1 MNPELDL
8 MVAPLQIRF
17 TKDVTFSHIFN
28 YFINC
33 GNRVSLTND
42 CFVGRPTT
50 FLYFALRHNWYDV
63 SSVVTTSLNHHIYNC
78 FRIDDHL
85 RIVQLENALCMFFS
99 CRVLDMFSKRAPTF
113 YTFVTL
119 TIILAVHWNFHCSSC
134 TGCHRL
140 DWLAQW
146 IALFFVLAS
155 LPLHN
160 SVLVLL

>member
-8 MVAPLQIRF
+8 MVAPLQIPF

-42 CFVGRPTT
+42 CFVGPPTT

-63 SSVVTTSLNHHIYNC
+63 SSVVTTSLNHHIFYNC

-85 RIVQLENALCMFFS
+85 RIVQLENALCMFFF
-99 CRVLDMFSKRAPTF
+99 CRVLDIFSKRALAF

-119 TIILAVHWNFHCSSC
+119 TIWLCKGISIVLPGQAVTDSI
-134 TGCHRL
+134 
-140 DWLAQW
+140 DW
-146 IALFFVLAS
+146 S
-155 LPLHN
+155 N
-160 SVLVLL
+160 G

>member
-1 MNPELDL
+1 MTPELDL

-17 TKDVTFSHIFN
+17 TEDVTFSHTFN

-42 CFVGRPTT
+42 CFVGPPTT

-63 SSVVTTSLNHHIYNC
+63 SSVVTTRLDHHIFYNC
-78 FRIDDHL
+78 FRIDDHP

-99 CRVLDMFSKRAPTF
+99 CRVLDIFSKRALAF

-119 TIILAVHWNFHCSSC
+119 TIWLCKGISIDLPGQAVTDSI
-134 TGCHRL
+134 
-140 DWLAQW
+140 DW
-146 IALFFVLAS
+146 
-155 LPLHN
+155 PN
-160 SVLVLL
+160 G

>member
-1 MNPELDL
+1 MTPELDL

-17 TKDVTFSHIFN
+17 TEDVTSSHIFN

-42 CFVGRPTT
+42 CFFGPPKT

-78 FRIDDHL
+78 FRVDYHL
-85 RIVQLENALCMFFS
+85 RIVQPENALFMFFS
-99 CRVLDMFSKRAPTF
+99 YRVLDIFSKRALAF

-119 TIILAVHWNFHCSSC
+119 TIWLC
-134 TGCHRL
+134 TGISIVL
-140 DWLAQW
+140 PGQAVTDSIDW
-146 IALFFVLAS
+146 
-155 LPLHN
+155 PN
-160 SVLVLL
+160 G

>member
-17 TKDVTFSHIFN
+17 TEDVTFSHIFN

-42 CFVGRPTT
+42 CFVGPPTT

-85 RIVQLENALCMFFS
+85 RIVQLENALCMFSF

-119 TIILAVHWNFHCSSC
+119 TIWLC
-134 TGCHRL
+134 TGIS
-140 DWLAQW
+140 
-146 IALFFVLAS
+146 IAL
-155 LPLHN
+155 
-160 SVLVLL
+160 LVQAVTDSIDWPNGYLYSFC